1 MSDRYADLG
10 RRGTRDALHD
20 AYDDYG
26 RLVFTVALAALGS
39 RPEAED
45 LTQQVFVRAWR
56 SRDTFDP
63 AKGTLRVWLLT
74 ITRRAIADRVAALS
88 RQRVADIAALRNG
101 RAAAADLEHDA
112 VDRVLVSAR
121 LDELSAQQRMVVRL
135 AFFEDLTHTQ
145 IAERTNLPLGTVK
158 SHLRRALAVLRDR
171 WEVDDAEQ

>member
-1 MSDRYADLG
+1 VSDRHRELG
-10 RRGTRDALHD
+10 RRGLHD

-26 RLVFTVALAALGS
+26 RLVFTVAFAAFSS
-39 RPEAED
+39 RSEAED
-45 LTQQVFVRAWR
+45 VTQQVFVRAWR

-63 AKGTLRVWLLT
+63 DKGALRTWLLT
-74 ITRRAIADRVAALS
+74 ITRRVIADRVATLN
-88 RQRVADIAALRNG
+88 RQRVADVAALRNG
-101 RAAAADLEHDA
+101 RVADRDLEVDT

-121 LDELSAQQRMVVRL
+121 LDELTAQQRLVVRL

-171 WEVDDAEQ
+171 WEVDDAGQ